1 MVVKWH
7 GLKSTTR
14 DLPGGGPQGCTFG
27 LLEYKSNSNDNV
39 NHVPIDM
46 RFKFVD
52 DLSILE
58 KLNLVLIG
66 LSSYNFRNHVASDV
80 GINDKYLPSCHI
92 NSQNYLDQV
101 ENWTEVNQMKL
112 NIEKSKVIVFNF
124 TVDSQFATRLFLEN
138 TLLETITQTKLLGTI
153 IQSDLKWSEN
163 TDMIAKKGYQRMII
177 LRKLYAFNISDSD
190 LVNNI
195 YNLYIRSILE
205 QNCQVW
211 HYDITQEEKSDL
223 ERVQKVATKII
234 LQDRYTDYNQ
244 ALSLLN
250 MEPLGDRR
258 DRLCLNFA
266 KKCLK
271 HKNTKD
277 MFPLH
282 TGPLH
287 TGPDPHLR
295 NPPKYEVQFA
305 STGRLMNSTIPQLQR
320 ALNRDASK

>member
-1 MVVKWH
+1 M
-7 GLKSTTR
+7 
-14 DLPGGGPQGCTFG
+14 
-27 LLEYKSNSNDNV
+27 
-39 NHVPIDM
+39 
-46 RFKFVD
+46 
-52 DLSILE
+52 
-58 KLNLVLIG
+58 
-66 LSSYNFRNHVASDV
+66 
-80 GINDKYLPSCHI
+80 
-92 NSQNYLDQV
+92 
-101 ENWTEVNQMKL
+101 
-112 NIEKSKVIVFNF
+112 
-124 TVDSQFATRLFLEN
+124 
-138 TLLETITQTKLLGTI
+138 TLH
-153 IQSDLKWSEN
+153 
-163 TDMIAKKGYQRMII
+163 R
-177 LRKLYAFNISDSD
+177 RK
-190 LVNNI
+190 
-195 YNLYIRSILE
+195 
-205 QNCQVW
+205 
-211 HYDITQEEKSDL
+211 KSDL

-266 KKCLK
+266 KKSLK

-320 ALNRDASK
+320 ALNRDALK

>member
-1 MVVKWH
+1 MVVW
-7 GLKSTTR
+7 
-14 DLPGGGPQGCTFG
+14 C
-27 LLEYKSNSNDNV
+27 
-39 NHVPIDM
+39 
-46 RFKFVD
+46 

-112 NIEKSKVIVFNF
+112 NIEKSKVMVFNF
-124 TVDSQFATRLFLEN
+124 TVDSQFATRLYLEN

-190 LVNNI
+190 LVNI

-211 HYDITQEEKSDL
+211 LYDITQEEKSDL
-223 ERVQKVATKII
+223 
-234 LQDRYTDYNQ
+234 
-244 ALSLLN
+244 
-250 MEPLGDRR
+250 
-258 DRLCLNFA
+258 
-266 KKCLK
+266 
-271 HKNTKD
+271 
-277 MFPLH
+277 
-282 TGPLH
+282 
-287 TGPDPHLR
+287 
-295 NPPKYEVQFA
+295 
-305 STGRLMNSTIPQLQR
+305 
-320 ALNRDASK
+320 